1 MLADHYSEDWETL
14 WWVRA
19 NGRAASIV
27 TGQRLMAE
35 PLRLLA
41 DRYWQYR
48 EAPSADPALAVTVE
62 RRTGWNGARAG

>member
-19 NGRAASIV
+19 NGRAAIL

-35 PLRLLA
+35 PPRLPA
-41 DRYWQYR
+41 ARYWQYR
-48 EAPSADPALAVTVE
+48 EAPPTGPVLAVTVE
-62 RRTGWNGARAG
+62 RWTDWSGARAG